1 MRRTL
6 LILIALLTVQVCTAQ
21 HRSHRHH
28 RPDTIRVACVG
39 NSITEGYG
47 LDNPDVESYPARLQ
61 QLLGGRY
68 KVLNAGLSGHTL
80 MQQTDRPYITPFAK
94 HRHPFHEA
102 LAFMPDIVTIKLG
115 TNDSKT
121 PYDSL
126 LHADFIR
133 DLNALVD
140 SFQAL
145 PSHPQIY
152 LCLPIPAAGEIW
164 NIRDS
169 VIANEII
176 PRIRAVAQE
185 RHLPVI
191 DLYSVMKPFPELL
204 PDKIHPGPGGS
215 MIIAE
220 EIARRIQLDARRTKR
235 HHFGR

>member
-1 MRRTL
+1 MQRTL
-6 LILIALLTVQVCTAQ
+6 ITLIALLMVQVTIA
-21 HRSHRHH
+21 RHRHSH
-28 RPDTIRVACVG
+28 WRQSDTIRVACVG

-47 LDNPDVESYPARLQ
+47 LKNRDVDSYPARLQ
-61 QLLGGRY
+61 QLLGERY
-68 KVLNAGLSGHTL
+68 KVLNAGLSGYTL
-80 MQQTDRPYITPFAK
+80 MQHTDRPYIAPVTTQ
-94 HRHPFHEA
+94 RHPFHDA

-115 TNDSKT
+115 TNDSKM

-126 LHADFIR
+126 LHADFIH
-133 DLNALVD
+133 DLNALID
-140 SFQAL
+140 SFQVL

-152 LCLPIPAAGEIW
+152 LCLPIPAAGEVW
-164 NIRDS
+164 TIRDS
-169 VIANEII
+169 VIINEIV

-185 RHLPVI
+185 RNLPVI

-235 HHFGR
+235 YHFGR